1 MENQL
6 NNNYNKLI
14 TIIENLKKV
23 VKEQNEKIKE
33 LNRKVECI
41 EETKKNSMNDTYNF
55 EYIDSY

>member
-1 MENQL
+1 MEKQS

-33 LNRKVECI
+33 LNHKVECI
-41 EETKKNSMNDTYNF
+41 EETKKNSLNDSNNF

>member
-6 NNNYNKLI
+6 NNNYNELI

-33 LNRKVECI
+33 LNRKVEGI
-41 EETKKNSMNDTYNF
+41 EETKKNSVNDSNNF